1 MRKILI
7 LNRGELDQDSRLKEV
22 DDIEIEDF
30 VALASQEIPGS
41 DIVLFFCSLTG
52 KMRIIKNKGGD
63 TTIALEMTTYKSS
76 NEILILSKLIG
87 I

>member
-1 MRKILI
+1 MKKILI
-7 LNRGELDQDSRLKEV
+7 LNREELDRDLILKKV
-22 DDIEIEDF
+22 DDISIGDF
-30 VALASQEIPGS
+30 VMLVSQEIPGS

-52 KMRIIKNKGGD
+52 KMRIIKNNGGEL
-63 TTIALEMTTYKSS
+63 TKALEIPTYTSS